1 MRLRRSSGI
10 EAAQRRARFSQHL
23 ARSPRIK
30 RECSGQNYCNYG
42 RAHGNDTERWRQ
54 ITGTFHA
61 APRRDSDQRQ
71 ALLRDGCG
79 ADEALRSEV
88 EAMLAA
94 RDNAGD
100 PERIPAVDASAQ
112 MLASEQTIQ
121 VVRARLGLDQP
132 VGVQYLSFLRRL
144 AGGDLGESFLTQE
157 PVTAIV
163 ARDFPVTASLALGS
177 AVLWLVLGVG
187 AGVIAATR
195 RRSKVDHAITGIA
208 LAFYSMPTFL
218 LGQLLLFF
226 LFFQLYLVGFEF
238 FPPGSYVAFSDSPL
252 QWARFL
258 ILPWLSIALVT
269 AATYSRLT
277 RSAMI
282 DVLDEDY
289 IRTARAKGLTERR
302 ITYRH
307 ALRSALTPVVT
318 QFGIDLGGL
327 MGGAIVTE
335 VVFGL
340 PGLGREAVQAVAT
353 QDLPII
359 MGIAILSAVLV
370 VAANLVVDLGHALL
384 DPRVRFE

>member
-1 MRLRRSSGI
+1 MAGDGRR
-10 EAAQRRARFSQHL
+10 R
-23 ARSPRIK
+23 
-30 RECSGQNYCNYG
+30 
-42 RAHGNDTERWRQ
+42 
-54 ITGTFHA
+54 
-61 APRRDSDQRQ
+61 RRDR
-71 ALLRDGCG
+71 
-79 ADEALRSEV
+79 
-88 EAMLAA
+88 
-94 RDNAGD
+94 GD
-100 PERIPAVDASAQ
+100 
-112 MLASEQTIQ
+112 
-121 VVRARLGLDQP
+121 
-132 VGVQYLSFLRRL
+132 
-144 AGGDLGESFLTQE
+144 
-157 PVTAIV
+157 
-163 ARDFPVTASLALGS
+163 
-177 AVLWLVLGVG
+177 
-187 AGVIAATR
+187 R
-195 RRSKVDHAITGIA
+195 RRSTVDHAITAIA

-226 LFFQLYLVGFEF
+226 LFFQLYLAGFEF

-307 ALRSALTPVVT
+307 ALRSSLTPVVS

-335 VVFGL
+335 VVFAL

-370 VAANLVVDLGHALL
+370 VAANLAVDLGRRAL
-384 DPRVRFE
+384 DPRVGSSEEGRRCGSLLLYQTLGLGSFLRGFLLTVPDRLAGRGRCNQ